1 MASYQDL
8 LDVIA
13 RVGAVTG
20 DSRAWL
26 TGLSDTDLA
35 TITSPVSVV
44 SPSAI
49 DNVVAKIRDQHRAAF
64 DTPPVGQPPGVG
76 EGLAAEAIRTAET
89 SLAQQNSM
97 SAQLDLQVITA
108 VLNAH
113 AVHSAGRDALDG
125 LQRDIEAAVAARTD
139 LDTPAGARAFQRYLI
154 DKLRDIKTVVET
166 AGLDATSKA
175 SLAAALA
182 SLYVGATPDAEAE
195 TEHDAAPKPAAAK
208 PAAERAVDIP
218 SDLGSDPLADAL
230 LPDDLLPDDLAP
242 PPADPGAA
250 AQPVPAPM
258 IPPMAAIPAMGGGS
272 GGGVPAGPS
281 PVPPAFDTLT
291 PARLPSADT
300 FDLLDDPLSEEPI
313 DDTQP
318 EPEPGEDTNAAA
330 EPDVP
335 ASDEPTVVTL
345 PNGETVTAP
354 TPQLAAAITAAL
366 SGTSIPE
373 AFRQQGITIPPP
385 GTAVSHPVDAAR
397 VLPGDI
403 GMLTDRHA
411 LALGNGKAVL
421 NNQIQPIAS
430 VAGPSFLGWE
440 HPPGPDDETTTQG
453 SAHKDQP
460 DQPAPTRPAVT
471 AGPPAIGE

>member
-49 DNVVAKIRDQHRAAF
+49 DNVVAKIRAQHRAAL
-64 DTPPVGQPPGVG
+64 DPVAPVDQPPVVG
-76 EGLAAEAIRTAET
+76 EGLAADAIRSAET
-89 SLAQQNSM
+89 SLAHQNSV

-113 AVHSAGRDALDG
+113 AVHTAGREALDG

-182 SLYVGATPDAEAE
+182 SLYVGATSDSAAE
-195 TEHDAAPKPAAAK
+195 TAPDTGPAAAT
-208 PAAERAVDIP
+208 PAEPAVDLP
-218 SDLGSDPLADAL
+218 PDLGPDPFV
-230 LPDDLLPDDLAP
+230 DDLLPDDLAP
-242 PPADPGAA
+242 PPPDPAA
-250 AQPVPAPM
+250 AAGQPVAAPM
-258 IPPMAAIPAMGGGS
+258 IPPMAAIPATGGGS
-272 GGGVPAGPS
+272 GAGVPAGPS
-281 PVPPAFDTLT
+281 PVPAAFDNLT
-291 PARLPSADT
+291 PPRLPSADT
-300 FDLLDDPLSEEPI
+300 SDLLDDPLP
-313 DDTQP
+313 
-318 EPEPGEDTNAAA
+318 
-330 EPDVP
+330 
-335 ASDEPTVVTL
+335 DEPVDDAPADPAADDDSSVGEESDTPPPDDSTVVTL
-345 PNGETVTAP
+345 PTGETVTAP
-354 TPQLAAAITAAL
+354 TPQLAAAITAVVA
-366 SGTSIPE
+366 GTPIPE
-373 AFRQQGITIPPP
+373 AFRQQGIMIPAP

-440 HPPGPDDETTTQG
+440 HPPEPNAGATTPRPDR
-453 SAHKDQP
+453 
-460 DQPAPTRPAVT
+460 PAPTRPAVT

>member
-26 TGLSDTDLA
+26 TGLSDTDIA
-35 TITSPVSVV
+35 TITSPVNVV

-49 DNVVAKIRDQHRAAF
+49 DNVVAKIRAQHRAAL
-64 DTPPVGQPPGVG
+64 DPAASSDQTTGVG

-89 SLAQQNSM
+89 SLAHQNSM

-113 AVHSAGRDALDG
+113 AVHSAGREALDG
-125 LQRDIEAAVAARTD
+125 LQRDIETAVAARTD

-182 SLYVGATPDAEAE
+182 SLYVGATPDAVAE
-195 TEHDAAPKPAAAK
+195 DAPDARPAAAT
-208 PAAERAVDIP
+208 PAEPAVDVP
-218 SDLGSDPLADAL
+218 ADVGPDPFTDAL
-230 LPDDLLPDDLAP
+230 LPDDLAPSAPDA
-242 PPADPGAA
+242 AAA

-258 IPPMAAIPAMGGGS
+258 IPPMAGIPATGGGS

-281 PVPPAFDTLT
+281 PVPPAFDNLA
-291 PARLPSADT
+291 PARLPSTDT
-300 FDLLDDPLSEEPI
+300 SDLLDDPLPDEPI
-313 DDTQP
+313 DDAP
-318 EPEPGEDTNAAA
+318 IDSEPADDTGAAE

-335 ASDEPTVVTL
+335 PADDSTVVTL

-354 TPQLAAAITAAL
+354 TPQLAAAITAAVA
-366 SGTSIPE
+366 GTPIPE
-373 AFRQQGITIPPP
+373 AFRQQGIMIPPP
-385 GTAVSHPVDAAR
+385 GTAVSHPVEAAR

-421 NNQIQPIAS
+421 NNQIQPITS

-440 HPPGPDDETTTQG
+440 HPPEPGAGAITP
-453 SAHKDQP
+453 KP

>member
-49 DNVVAKIRDQHRAAF
+49 DNVVAKIRAQHRAAL
-64 DTPPVGQPPGVG
+64 DPVAPIDQSPGVG
-76 EGLAAEAIRTAET
+76 EGRAADAIRTAET
-89 SLAQQNSM
+89 SLAHQNSV

-113 AVHSAGRDALDG
+113 AVHTAGREALDG

-182 SLYVGATPDAEAE
+182 SLYVGATPDSAAEAAP
-195 TEHDAAPKPAAAK
+195 DAAPAAAT
-208 PAAERAVDIP
+208 PAEPAVDLP
-218 SDLGSDPLADAL
+218 PDLGPDPFIDG
-230 LPDDLLPDDLAP
+230 LLPDDLAP
-242 PPADPGAA
+242 PPDPAA
-250 AQPVPAPM
+250 AGGQPVAAPM
-258 IPPMAAIPAMGGGS
+258 IPPMAAIPATGGGT
-272 GGGVPAGPS
+272 GAGAPAGPS
-281 PVPPAFDTLT
+281 PVPPTFDNLT
-291 PARLPSADT
+291 PPRLPSADT
-300 FDLLDDPLSEEPI
+300 SDLLDEPVPDEPI
-313 DDTQP
+313 DDAP
-318 EPEPGEDTNAAA
+318 ADPAADDDSSVGEESDTPP
-330 EPDVP
+330 PDD
-335 ASDEPTVVTL
+335 STVVTL
-345 PNGETVTAP
+345 PTGETVTAP
-354 TPQLAAAITAAL
+354 TPQLAAAITAAVA
-366 SGTSIPE
+366 GTPIPE
-373 AFRQQGITIPPP
+373 AFRQQGITIPAP

-397 VLPGDI
+397 VSPGDI

-411 LALGNGKAVL
+411 LAVGNGKAVL

-440 HPPGPDDETTTQG
+440 HPPEPGAGTTTPR
-453 SAHKDQP
+453 P
-460 DQPAPTRPAVT
+460 DRPAPTRPAVT

>member
-20 DSRAWL
+20 DNRAWL
-26 TGLSDTDLA
+26 TGLSDSDLA

-49 DNVVAKIRDQHRAAF
+49 DNVVAKIRAQHRAAL
-64 DTPPVGQPPGVG
+64 DPAASTDQAPGPG

-89 SLAQQNSM
+89 SLAHQNSM

-113 AVHSAGRDALDG
+113 AVHSAGREALDG

-182 SLYVGATPDAEAE
+182 SLYVGATPDSAAD
-195 TEHDAAPKPAAAK
+195 TAPDASPAASR
-208 PAAERAVDIP
+208 PAERAVDIP
-218 SDLGSDPLADAL
+218 ADVGPDPFIDDLM
-230 LPDDLLPDDLAP
+230 PDDVVP
-242 PPADPGAA
+242 PPADPPAA
-250 AQPVPAPM
+250 GQPVAAPM
-258 IPPMAAIPAMGGGS
+258 IPPMAAIPATGGGS
-272 GGGVPAGPS
+272 GVGVPAGPG
-281 PVPPAFDTLT
+281 PVPPAFDNLT
-291 PARLPSADT
+291 PPRVPSADT
-300 FDLLDDPLSEEPI
+300 SDLLDDPLPDELI
-313 DDTQP
+313 DDAP
-318 EPEPGEDTNAAA
+318 A
-330 EPDVP
+330 EPVRDENDS
-335 ASDEPTVVTL
+335 AGDESDAPPPDDSTVVTL

-354 TPQLAAAITAAL
+354 TPQLAAAITAAVA
-366 SGTSIPE
+366 GTPIPE

-430 VAGPSFLGWE
+430 VSGPSFLGWE
-440 HPPGPDDETTTQG
+440 HPPEAGAGAITP
-453 SAHKDQP
+453 KP